1 MSKANKL
8 NNSLLVLDTGLF
20 NDRETLSAALQSM
33 GTSVDIRQ
41 LNPEEM
47 NDGDWDEILNLVLS
61 ATRVMTL

>member
-20 NDRETLSAALQSM
+20 NDRETLSAALRSM